1 MANELKQAAGVL
13 VLGPEHKA
21 AEALAA
27 FLAGRTDG
35 DAVRSWALSTVVDMT
50 QATEVTAL
58 LQMVPAGDVAAIIA
72 KQQEFAA
79 KNGAARAAA
88 GGLRITFSE
97 SGRVVL
103 NGLKINQSA
112 EGKGGA
118 PLSLFPAQVS
128 TLIDGLPIF
137 LAALL
142 DNAERIIPA
151 TEKEKDVNPAWKAGK
166 DVGKTDD
173 QLKAAG
179 VARFVDRAHKRAGQ
193 PAMSWEGCDKPATVA
208 KIRAAL
214 DALRTVKPADVK

>member
-1 MANELKQAAGVL
+1 MSHELKQAAGLV

-21 AEALAA
+21 AEAHAY
-27 FLAGRTDG
+27 FLAGRTDA
-35 DAVRSWALSTVVDMT
+35 DAVRSWAMSVVLDMK
-50 QATEVTAL
+50 QPTEVGAL
-58 LQMVPAGDVAAIIA
+58 LQMIPAGDVAAVIA
-72 KQQEFAA
+72 VQQEFAA
-79 KNGAARAAA
+79 KSGASRAAS
-88 GGLRITFSE
+88 GGLRVTFSE

-128 TLIDGLPIF
+128 TLIDGLPLY

-151 TEKEKDVNPAWKAGK
+151 TEKEKDINPAWKTGK
-166 DVGKTDD
+166 DAGKTDD

-179 VARFVDRAHKRAGQ
+179 VVRFIDRAHKRAGQ
-193 PAMSWEGCDKPATVA
+193 AAMSWEGCDKPATVA
-208 KIRAAL
+208 KLRAAL
-214 DALRTVKPADVK
+214 EALRAIKPVDA

>member
-1 MANELKQAAGVL
+1 MANELKQAAGVV

-27 FLAGRTDG
+27 FLAGRTDA
-35 DAVRSWALSTVVDMT
+35 DAVRSWAMSTVIDMT
-50 QATEVTAL
+50 QATEITAL
-58 LQMVPAGDVAAIIA
+58 LQMVPAGDVAAIIG

-79 KNGAARAAA
+79 KSGANRAAA
-88 GGLRITFSE
+88 GGLRVTFSE

-128 TLIDGLPIF
+128 TLIDGLPLF

-151 TEKEKDVNPAWKAGK
+151 TEKEKDINPAWKTGK
-166 DVGKTDD
+166 DAGKTDE

-179 VARFVDRAHKRAGQ
+179 VVRFVDRAHKRAGQ
-193 PAMSWEGCDKPATVA
+193 AAMSWDGCDKPATVA
-208 KIRAAL
+208 KLRAAL
-214 DALRTVKPADVK
+214 EALRAIKPVDA